1 MVLSADLIGQTNGG
15 PIKRLR
21 LRGLDEPF
29 RNEEICVLH
38 PIEEVEPDD
47 IPELDLAQALASEV
61 VSAAC
66 NRSGLKRRKAMIS
79 GRTPAPTAHLHQSL
93 RSASSSRWTKRFLRG
108 RGIAK
113 CTPRSDAVLP
123 AAMTRD

>member
-38 PIEEVEPDD
+38 PIEDVEPDD
-47 IPELDLAQALASEV
+47 IPELDLAHPGRLA
-61 VSAAC
+61 
-66 NRSGLKRRKAMIS
+66 RFQLLMD
-79 GRTPAPTAHLHQSL
+79 
-93 RSASSSRWTKRFLRG
+93 SSRLGLAPGDDRLVSS
-108 RGIAK
+108 A
-113 CTPRSDAVLP
+113 RSRIEFEP
-123 AAMTRD
+123 

>member
-38 PIEEVEPDD
+38 PIEE
-47 IPELDLAQALASEV
+47 ANA
-61 VSAAC
+61 
-66 NRSGLKRRKAMIS
+66 
-79 GRTPAPTAHLHQSL
+79 GRYP
-93 RSASSSRWTKRFLRG
+93 
-108 RGIAK
+108 
-113 CTPRSDAVLP
+113 CT
-123 AAMTRD
+123 